1 MSLSAN
7 QIPIY
12 AITPKTAVGVLN
24 AATAGTLGTT
34 TNAVTVF
41 TASASG
47 SRIYSMVFNSDDTAA
62 VNVFVSIVG
71 SDGTTVKPLG
81 IINVPLSSGNAA
93 NVENV
98 DGLLST
104 VMNGMPIDNTGKR
117 YIEMGA
123 SETLR
128 ISTLANM
135 TAAKKCYCTV
145 QGADYV

>member
-1 MSLSAN
+1 MALSNN

-12 AITPKTAVGVLN
+12 AITPKTGVGVLN
-24 AATAGTLGTT
+24 AASAGSLGSI

-47 SRIYSMVFNSDDTAA
+47 SRIYSMVFNTDDTVA
-62 VNVFVSIVG
+62 VNVFVFIVG
-71 SDGTTVKPLG
+71 SDGSTVKPLG
-81 IINVPLSSGNAA
+81 IVNVPLSSGNAA
-93 NVENV
+93 SVFNV

-117 YIEMGA
+117 YIELGA
-123 SETLR
+123 NETLR
-128 ISTLANM
+128 IACLANM

-145 QGADYV
+145 QGADYE